1 VLLPGP
7 AAMADYYPVLARAV
21 SRLSENNARTRHEL
35 YERARG
41 IVLEELRKRDPEKL
55 APEQAALEAAVLRLE
70 AEASAQQAA
79 VRAAAAPPQAPARA
93 APAPQAPPSGPPAD
107 AATPAKTAPRYRFGI
122 FRTRRP
128 SKAREKA
135 PEKPAPAQSAQRAGS
150 EKRMPDPGEA
160 LGGALNSLSVM
171 LYGTAFLVAVMAV
184 TGVVYVRG
192 LIWVAEGIVT
202 YPVLL
207 VVTGIV
213 FSLLIILSR
222 AMFHSASTWTT
233 FNFLS
238 RLLYSAS
245 RRVF

>member
-1 VLLPGP
+1 
-7 AAMADYYPVLARAV
+7 MADYYPVLARAV
-21 SRLSENNARTRHEL
+21 SRLSENNARTRNEL

-70 AEASAQQAA
+70 AEAAAQQAP
-79 VRAAAAPPQAPARA
+79 VRAAPAPPQAPARA
-93 APAPQAPPSGPPAD
+93 APAPSPAPPSRPPVNT
-107 AATPAKTAPRYRFGI
+107 AAPAKTASRHVFGI

-128 SKAREKA
+128 GKPREKL
-135 PEKPAPAQSAQRAGS
+135 PEKPAPAPARSAQRAAS
-150 EKRMPDPGEA
+150 DKRMPDPGEA
-160 LGGALNSLSVM
+160 LGGALNSLTVM

-192 LIWVAEGIVT
+192 LIWVAEGVVT

-207 VVTGIV
+207 VVTATV
-213 FSLLIILSR
+213 FSLLIILPR

>member
-1 VLLPGP
+1 MLLPGP

-21 SRLSENNARTRHEL
+21 SRLPENNARTRHEL

-70 AEASAQQAA
+70 AEASAQQAPA
-79 VRAAAAPPQAPARA
+79 RAAPAPPQAPARA
-93 APAPQAPPSGPPAD
+93 APAPQAPPSRPQVNT
-107 AATPAKTAPRYRFGI
+107 AAPAKTAPRYLFGI

-128 SKAREKA
+128 SKPREKA
-135 PEKPAPAQSAQRAGS
+135 VEKPAPARPAQRAGS
-150 EKRMPDPGEA
+150 DKRTPDTGEV
-160 LGGALNSLSVM
+160 LGRALNSLSVM

-184 TGVVYVRG
+184 TGVVYIRG
-192 LIWVAEGIVT
+192 LIWVAEGVVT

-207 VVTGIV
+207 VVTAIV
-213 FSLLIILSR
+213 FGLLIIVSR

>member
-1 VLLPGP
+1 
-7 AAMADYYPVLARAV
+7 MADYYPVLARAV
-21 SRLSENNARTRHEL
+21 SRLSENNARTRNEL

-70 AEASAQQAA
+70 AEAAAQQAP
-79 VRAAAAPPQAPARA
+79 VRAAPAPPQAPARA
-93 APAPQAPPSGPPAD
+93 ALAPSSAPPSRPPVN
-107 AATPAKTAPRYRFGI
+107 AAAPAKTASRHVFGI
-122 FRTRRP
+122 FRARRP
-128 SKAREKA
+128 GKPREKL
-135 PEKPAPAQSAQRAGS
+135 PEKPAPAPARSAQRTAS
-150 EKRMPDPGEA
+150 DKRMPDPGEA
-160 LGGALNSLSVM
+160 LGGALNSLTVM

-192 LIWVAEGIVT
+192 LIWVAEGVVT

-207 VVTGIV
+207 VVTATV
-213 FSLLIILSR
+213 FALLIILPR

>member
-1 VLLPGP
+1 
-7 AAMADYYPVLARAV
+7 MADYYPVLARAV
-21 SRLSENNARTRHEL
+21 SRLSENNARTRNEL

-70 AEASAQQAA
+70 AEAAAQQAPA
-79 VRAAAAPPQAPARA
+79 RAAPAPPQAPARA
-93 APAPQAPPSGPPAD
+93 ALAPSSAPPSRPPVNT
-107 AATPAKTAPRYRFGI
+107 AAPAKTALRYRFGI

-128 SKAREKA
+128 GKPREKL
-135 PEKPAPAQSAQRAGS
+135 PEKPAPAPARSAQRTAS
-150 EKRMPDPGEA
+150 DKRMPDPGEA
-160 LGGALNSLSVM
+160 LGGALNSLTVM
-171 LYGTAFLVAVMAV
+171 LYGTAFLVAVIAV

-192 LIWVAEGIVT
+192 LIWVAEGVVT

-207 VVTGIV
+207 VVTATV
-213 FSLLIILSR
+213 FALLIILPR

>member
-1 VLLPGP
+1 
-7 AAMADYYPVLARAV
+7 MADYYPVLARAV
-21 SRLSENNARTRHEL
+21 SRLSENNARTRNEL

-70 AEASAQQAA
+70 TEAAAQQAP
-79 VRAAAAPPQAPARA
+79 VRAAPAPPQAPARA
-93 APAPQAPPSGPPAD
+93 APAPSPAPPSRPPVNT
-107 AATPAKTAPRYRFGI
+107 AAPAKTASRHVFGI

-128 SKAREKA
+128 GKPREKL
-135 PEKPAPAQSAQRAGS
+135 PEKPAPAPARSAQRAAS
-150 EKRMPDPGEA
+150 DKRMPDPGEA
-160 LGGALNSLSVM
+160 LGGALNSLTVM

-192 LIWVAEGIVT
+192 LIWVAEGVVT

-207 VVTGIV
+207 VVTATV
-213 FSLLIILSR
+213 FSLLIILPR

>member
-1 VLLPGP
+1 
-7 AAMADYYPVLARAV
+7 MADYYPVLARAV
-21 SRLSENNARTRHEL
+21 SRLSENNARTRNEL

-70 AEASAQQAA
+70 AEAAAQQAP
-79 VRAAAAPPQAPARA
+79 VRTAPAPPQAPARA
-93 APAPQAPPSGPPAD
+93 APAPSSAPPSRPPVNT
-107 AATPAKTAPRYRFGI
+107 AAPAKTASRHVFGI

-128 SKAREKA
+128 GKPREKL
-135 PEKPAPAQSAQRAGS
+135 PEKPAPAPARSAQRAAS
-150 EKRMPDPGEA
+150 DKRMPDPGEA
-160 LGGALNSLSVM
+160 LGGALNSLTVM

-192 LIWVAEGIVT
+192 LIWVAEGVVT

-207 VVTGIV
+207 VVTATV
-213 FSLLIILSR
+213 FSLLIILPR

>member
-1 VLLPGP
+1 
-7 AAMADYYPVLARAV
+7 MADYYPVLARAV
-21 SRLSENNARTRHEL
+21 SRLSENNARTRNEL

-70 AEASAQQAA
+70 AEAAAQQAP
-79 VRAAAAPPQAPARA
+79 VRAAPAPPQAPARA
-93 APAPQAPPSGPPAD
+93 ALAPSSAPPSRPPVNT
-107 AATPAKTAPRYRFGI
+107 AAPAKTASRYRFGI

-128 SKAREKA
+128 SRQHEKVS
-135 PEKPAPAQSAQRAGS
+135 EKPAPARSAQRTAS
-150 EKRMPDPGEA
+150 DKRMPDPGEA
-160 LGGALNSLSVM
+160 LGGALNSLTVM

-184 TGVVYVRG
+184 TGVVYIRG
-192 LIWVAEGIVT
+192 LIWVAEGVVT

-207 VVTGIV
+207 VVTATV
-213 FSLLIILSR
+213 FALLIILPR

>member
-1 VLLPGP
+1 
-7 AAMADYYPVLARAV
+7 MADYYPVLARAV

-70 AEASAQQAA
+70 AEAAAQQAP
-79 VRAAAAPPQAPARA
+79 VRAAPAPPQAPARA
-93 APAPQAPPSGPPAD
+93 APAPPQAPPSRTAVNT
-107 AATPAKTAPRYRFGI
+107 AAPAKTAPRYLFGI

-128 SKAREKA
+128 SKPREKV
-135 PEKPAPAQSAQRAGS
+135 PEKPAPAISAQRARS
-150 EKRMPDPGEA
+150 DQRMPDPGEG
-160 LGGALNSLSVM
+160 LGGVLNSLGVM

-192 LIWVAEGIVT
+192 LIWVAEGVVT

-207 VVTGIV
+207 VVTATV
-213 FSLLIILSR
+213 FGLLIILSR

>member
-70 AEASAQQAA
+70 AEASAQQAP
-79 VRAAAAPPQAPARA
+79 VRAAAAPPAART
-93 APAPQAPPSGPPAD
+93 APAPQPPPSRPPVNRAE
-107 AATPAKTAPRYRFGI
+107 PAKTAPRYLFGI

-128 SKAREKA
+128 SKPREKA
-135 PEKPAPAQSAQRAGS
+135 VEKPAPARPAQRAGRD
-150 EKRMPDPGEA
+150 KRTPDTGEV
-160 LGGALNSLSVM
+160 LGRALNSLSVM

-192 LIWVAEGIVT
+192 LIWVAEGVVT

-213 FSLLIILSR
+213 FGLLIILSR

>member
-1 VLLPGP
+1 
-7 AAMADYYPVLARAV
+7 MADYYPVLARAV
-21 SRLSENNARTRHEL
+21 SRLSENNARTRNEL

-70 AEASAQQAA
+70 AEAAAQQAP
-79 VRAAAAPPQAPARA
+79 VRAAPAPPQAPARA
-93 APAPQAPPSGPPAD
+93 APAPSPAPPNRPPVNT
-107 AATPAKTAPRYRFGI
+107 AAPAKTASRHVFGI

-128 SKAREKA
+128 GKPREKL
-135 PEKPAPAQSAQRAGS
+135 PEKPAPAPARSAQRAAS
-150 EKRMPDPGEA
+150 DKRMPDPGEA
-160 LGGALNSLSVM
+160 LGGALNSLTVM

-192 LIWVAEGIVT
+192 LIWVAEGVVT

-207 VVTGIV
+207 VVTATV
-213 FSLLIILSR
+213 FSLLIILPR

>member
-1 VLLPGP
+1 
-7 AAMADYYPVLARAV
+7 MADYYPVLARAV
-21 SRLSENNARTRHEL
+21 SRLSENNARTRNEL

-70 AEASAQQAA
+70 AEAAAQQAP
-79 VRAAAAPPQAPARA
+79 VRAAPAPPQAPARA
-93 APAPQAPPSGPPAD
+93 APAPSSAPPSRPPVNT
-107 AATPAKTAPRYRFGI
+107 AAPAKTASRHVFGI

-128 SKAREKA
+128 GKPREKL
-135 PEKPAPAQSAQRAGS
+135 PEKPAPAPARSAQRAAS
-150 EKRMPDPGEA
+150 DKRMPDPGEA
-160 LGGALNSLSVM
+160 LGGALNSLTVM

-192 LIWVAEGIVT
+192 LIWVAEGVVT

-207 VVTGIV
+207 VVTATV
-213 FSLLIILSR
+213 FSLLIILPR

>member
-1 VLLPGP
+1 MLLPGP

-70 AEASAQQAA
+70 AEASAQQAP
-79 VRAAAAPPQAPARA
+79 VRAAAAPPAART
-93 APAPQAPPSGPPAD
+93 APAPQPPPSRPPVN
-107 AATPAKTAPRYRFGI
+107 AAAPAKTAPRYLFGI

-128 SKAREKA
+128 SKPREKV
-135 PEKPAPAQSAQRAGS
+135 PEKPAPARPARRAGS
-150 EKRMPDPGEA
+150 DKRTPDTGEV
-160 LGGALNSLSVM
+160 LGRALNSLSVM

-192 LIWVAEGIVT
+192 LIWVAEGVVT

-213 FSLLIILSR
+213 FGLLIIVSR

>member
-1 VLLPGP
+1 MLLPGP

-70 AEASAQQAA
+70 AEASAQQAP
-79 VRAAAAPPQAPARA
+79 VRAAAAPPAART
-93 APAPQAPPSGPPAD
+93 APAPQPPPSRPPVNT
-107 AATPAKTAPRYRFGI
+107 AAPAKTAPRYLFGI

-128 SKAREKA
+128 SKPREKA
-135 PEKPAPAQSAQRAGS
+135 VEKPAPARPAQRAGS
-150 EKRMPDPGEA
+150 DKRTPDTGEV
-160 LGGALNSLSVM
+160 LGRALNSLSVM

-192 LIWVAEGIVT
+192 LIWVAEGVVT

-213 FSLLIILSR
+213 FGLLIILSR

>member
-1 VLLPGP
+1 
-7 AAMADYYPVLARAV
+7 MADYYPVLARAV

-70 AEASAQQAA
+70 AEAAAQQAP
-79 VRAAAAPPQAPARA
+79 VRAASAPPQAPARA
-93 APAPQAPPSGPPAD
+93 APAAAPARPQAPPSRT
-107 AATPAKTAPRYRFGI
+107 AANTAAPAKTAPRYLFGI

-128 SKAREKA
+128 SKPREKV
-135 PEKPAPAQSAQRAGS
+135 PEKPAPARSAQRAGGD
-150 EKRMPDPGEA
+150 KRMPDPGEG
-160 LGGALNSLSVM
+160 LGGVLDSLGVM

-192 LIWVAEGIVT
+192 LIWVAEGVVT

-207 VVTGIV
+207 VVTATV
-213 FSLLIILSR
+213 FGLLIILSR

>member
-70 AEASAQQAA
+70 AEASAQQAP
-79 VRAAAAPPQAPARA
+79 VRAAAAPPAART
-93 APAPQAPPSGPPAD
+93 APAPQPPPSRPPVNT
-107 AATPAKTAPRYRFGI
+107 AAPAKTAPRYLFGI

-128 SKAREKA
+128 SKPREKA
-135 PEKPAPAQSAQRAGS
+135 VEKPAPARPAQRAGS
-150 EKRMPDPGEA
+150 DKRTPDTGEV
-160 LGGALNSLSVM
+160 LGRALNSLSVM

-192 LIWVAEGIVT
+192 LIWVAEGVVT

-213 FSLLIILSR
+213 FGLLIILSR

>member
-1 VLLPGP
+1 
-7 AAMADYYPVLARAV
+7 
-21 SRLSENNARTRHEL
+21 LSENNARTRNEL

-70 AEASAQQAA
+70 TEAAAQQAP
-79 VRAAAAPPQAPARA
+79 VRAAPAPPQAPARA
-93 APAPQAPPSGPPAD
+93 APAPSPAPPNRPPVNT
-107 AATPAKTAPRYRFGI
+107 AAPAKTASRHVFGI

-128 SKAREKA
+128 GKPREKL
-135 PEKPAPAQSAQRAGS
+135 PEKPAPAPARSAQRAAS
-150 EKRMPDPGEA
+150 DKRMPDPGEA
-160 LGGALNSLSVM
+160 LGGALNSLTVM

-192 LIWVAEGIVT
+192 LIWVAEGVVT

-207 VVTGIV
+207 VVTATV
-213 FSLLIILSR
+213 FALLIILPR
-222 AMFHSASTWTT
+222 AMFHSASTWRT

>member
-1 VLLPGP
+1 
-7 AAMADYYPVLARAV
+7 MADYYPVLARAV
-21 SRLSENNARTRHEL
+21 SRLSENNARTRNEL

-70 AEASAQQAA
+70 AEAAAQQAP
-79 VRAAAAPPQAPARA
+79 VRAAPAPPQAPARA
-93 APAPQAPPSGPPAD
+93 APAPSPAPPNRPPVNT
-107 AATPAKTAPRYRFGI
+107 AAPAKTASRHVFGI

-128 SKAREKA
+128 GKPREKL
-135 PEKPAPAQSAQRAGS
+135 PEKPAPAPARSAQRAAS
-150 EKRMPDPGEA
+150 DQRMPDPGEA
-160 LGGALNSLSVM
+160 LGGALNSLTVM

-192 LIWVAEGIVT
+192 LIWVAEGVVT

-207 VVTGIV
+207 VVTATV
-213 FSLLIILSR
+213 FSLLIILPR

>member
-1 VLLPGP
+1 
-7 AAMADYYPVLARAV
+7 MADYYPVLARAV
-21 SRLSENNARTRHEL
+21 SRLSENNARTRNEL

-70 AEASAQQAA
+70 AEAAAQQAP
-79 VRAAAAPPQAPARA
+79 VRAAACSAASSGARRAGSFASAAKPPPGEHRRA
-93 APAPQAPPSGPPAD
+93 GQDRFALSFSGFSGPDGQASR
-107 AATPAKTAPRYRFGI
+107 AKRL
-122 FRTRRP
+122 
-128 SKAREKA
+128 
-135 PEKPAPAQSAQRAGS
+135 PEKPAPAPARSAQRAAS
-150 EKRMPDPGEA
+150 DKRMPDPGEA
-160 LGGALNSLSVM
+160 LGGALNSLTVM

-192 LIWVAEGIVT
+192 LIWVAEGVVT

-207 VVTGIV
+207 VVTATV
-213 FSLLIILSR
+213 FSLLIILPR

>member
-1 VLLPGP
+1 
-7 AAMADYYPVLARAV
+7 MADYYPVLARAV
-21 SRLSENNARTRHEL
+21 SRLSENNARTRNEL

-70 AEASAQQAA
+70 AEAAAQQAPL
-79 VRAAAAPPQAPARA
+79 RAAPAPPQAPARA
-93 APAPQAPPSGPPAD
+93 ALAPSSAPPSRPPVN
-107 AATPAKTAPRYRFGI
+107 AAAPAKTASRYRFGI

-128 SKAREKA
+128 GKPREKL
-135 PEKPAPAQSAQRAGS
+135 PEKPAPAPARSAQRTAS
-150 EKRMPDPGEA
+150 DKRMPDPGDA
-160 LGGALNSLSVM
+160 LGGALNSLTVM

-192 LIWVAEGIVT
+192 LIWVAEGVVT

-207 VVTGIV
+207 VVTATV
-213 FSLLIILSR
+213 FALLIILPR
-222 AMFHSASTWTT
+222 AMFHSASTWRT

>member
-1 VLLPGP
+1 
-7 AAMADYYPVLARAV
+7 MADYYPVLARAV
-21 SRLSENNARTRHEL
+21 SRLSENNARTRNEL

-70 AEASAQQAA
+70 AEAAAQQAP
-79 VRAAAAPPQAPARA
+79 VRAAPAPPQAPARA
-93 APAPQAPPSGPPAD
+93 APAPSPAPPNRPPVNT
-107 AATPAKTAPRYRFGI
+107 AAPAKTASRHVFGI

-128 SKAREKA
+128 GKPREKL
-135 PEKPAPAQSAQRAGS
+135 PEKPAPAPARSAQRAAS
-150 EKRMPDPGEA
+150 DKRMPDPGEA
-160 LGGALNSLSVM
+160 LGGALNSLTVM

-192 LIWVAEGIVT
+192 LIWVAEGVVT

-207 VVTGIV
+207 VVTATV
-213 FSLLIILSR
+213 FALLIILPR